1 MKSSVRMIA
10 TAAFAIFL
18 MPAILLRAGEAAKPS
33 TGANDDKAADSS
45 TSLSLWPAAPMPSAS
60 MAAAMPYSEGLNRG
74 TPKVELF
81 LGYSYLRGMP
91 DLEPANR
98 LYWLNGGSM
107 SIAFNFNRY
116 LGLVADVGGFA
127 DSKIELPGTGGG
139 ASTVMNSYGAVF
151 PYLFGPRLSF
161 RGHERVTPFL
171 QVLFGGIYAT
181 KVMLDS
187 GCGGA
192 GCTPLPAE
200 NKFAWTGGGG
210 LDIKVS
216 HHVAIRIVQVEYL
229 MTNFENH
236 NSGISELQNDMRFS
250 SGIVFRFGGNPGPP
264 PPPPPPLAYSCSVNP
279 LSVFPGD
286 TIAVSG
292 TALNLNPAK
301 TAVYTWSVDG
311 GVVSGVSST
320 AKIDTTNLAVGAYT
334 LKDHVSEGIAPNEN
348 ADCTAPYAVKAFE
361 PPSVSCSAN
370 PSAVISGD
378 TSTITAIGISPQNR
392 PLTYSYSSTSGTV
405 NGTGSTAALSTT
417 GAAVG
422 TVTVTCNV
430 ADDKG
435 QMASGSTSV
444 TVSVPAVAPKPL
456 TSDLCSIQ
464 FGRDVARPNRVDNEA
479 KACLDE
485 IALNLQRSSDAKLA
499 IVGNTASG
507 EKGGK
512 KLATERAVNTKAYL
526 VSEKGVDASR
536 IAVYTGS
543 QDGKTVST
551 TLIPAGATLDSTGNT
566 PVD

>member
-1 MKSSVRMIA
+1 
-10 TAAFAIFL
+10 
-18 MPAILLRAGEAAKPS
+18 LLRAGEAAKPS
-33 TGANDDKAADSS
+33 AGANDDKAANSS
-45 TSLSLWPAAPMPSAS
+45 ASLSFWPAAPMPSAS

-74 TPKVELF
+74 TPKVEWF

-98 LYWLNGGSM
+98 LYWLNGGST

-127 DSKIELPGTGGG
+127 DSKIDLTGTGGG
-139 ASTVMNSYGAVF
+139 ASTVMDSYGAVF

-216 HHVAIRIVQVEYL
+216 HHVAIRLVQVEYL
-229 MTNFENH
+229 MTNFQNH
-236 NSGISELQNDMRFS
+236 STGISELQNDMRFS
-250 SGIVFRFGGNPGPP
+250 SGIVFRFGGHPGPP
-264 PPPPPPLAYSCSVNP
+264 PPPPSPLAYSCSVHP
-279 LSVFPGD
+279 MSVFPGD

-311 GVVSGVSST
+311 GVVSGISNT
-320 AKIDTTNLAVGAYT
+320 AKIDTTNLAPGAYT
-334 LKDHVSEGIAPNEN
+334 LKGHVSEGDTPGEN
-348 ADCTAPYAVKAFE
+348 ADCTTPYAVKAFDL
-361 PPSVSCSAN
+361 PTVSCTAN

-378 TSTITAIGISPQNR
+378 SSTITTTAISPQNR
-392 PLTYSYSSTSGTV
+392 PLIYSYSSTSGSV

-435 QMASGSTSV
+435 QTASGTTSV
-444 TVSVPAVAPKPL
+444 TVSIPAAAPKPL
-456 TSDLCSIQ
+456 TSELCSIQ
-464 FGRDVARPNRVDNEA
+464 FERDVARPSRVDNEA

>member
-1 MKSSVRMIA
+1 
-10 TAAFAIFL
+10 
-18 MPAILLRAGEAAKPS
+18 
-33 TGANDDKAADSS
+33 
-45 TSLSLWPAAPMPSAS
+45 

-91 DLEPANR
+91 GLEPANR

-107 SIAFNFNRY
+107 SIAYNFNRY
-116 LGLVADVGGFA
+116 LGVVADLGGFG
-127 DSKIELPGTGGG
+127 DSAIEFPGAGGG
-139 ASTVMNSYGAVF
+139 ASTVVDSNGAVF
-151 PYLFGPRLSF
+151 PYLFGPRISY
-161 RGHERVTPFL
+161 RKHERITPFL
-171 QVLFGGIYAT
+171 QVLFGGIYAS
-181 KVMLDS
+181 KVTLAS

-192 GCTPLPAE
+192 GCTPLPDE

-216 HHVAIRIVQVEYL
+216 HHVAIRIIQAEYL

-236 NSGISELQNDMRFS
+236 NTGISELQNDMRFS
-250 SGIVFRFGGNPGPP
+250 SGIVFRFGGHAARPLPP
-264 PPPPPPLAYSCSVNP
+264 PSPLAYSCSVNP
-279 LSVFPGD
+279 TSVFPGD
-286 TIAVSG
+286 TIAASG
-292 TALNLNPAK
+292 TALNLDPAK

-311 GVVSGVSST
+311 GAVSGVSST
-320 AKIDTTNLAVGAYT
+320 ATIDTANLAPGAYT
-334 LKDHVSEGIAPNEN
+334 LKGHVSESDRPSEN

-361 PPSVSCSAN
+361 PPTVNCSAN
-370 PSAVISGD
+370 PSTVISGD
-378 TSTITAIGISPQNR
+378 SSTITATAISPQNR
-392 PLTYSYSSTSGTV
+392 PLTYSYSSTFGTV
-405 NGTGSTAALSTT
+405 NGTGTTAALSTT

-435 QMASGSTSV
+435 QTASNATSV
-444 TVSVPAVAPKPL
+444 TVSVPAYAPKPL
-456 TSDLCSIQ
+456 TSELCSIH
-464 FGRDVARPNRVDNEA
+464 FERDAARPVRLDNEA

-499 IVGNTASG
+499 IVGSAASG

-512 KLATERAVNTKAYL
+512 KLATERAVNAKAYL
-526 VSEKGVDASR
+526 VSEKGIDASR

-543 QDGKTVST
+543 QDGKTASA